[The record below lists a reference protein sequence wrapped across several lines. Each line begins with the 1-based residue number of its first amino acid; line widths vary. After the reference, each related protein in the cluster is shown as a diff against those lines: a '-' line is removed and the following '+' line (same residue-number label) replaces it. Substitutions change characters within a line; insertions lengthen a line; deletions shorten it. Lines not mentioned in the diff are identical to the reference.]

1 LRRHDPK
8 KALLILLLV
17 LYLAT
22 HLCLIL
28 RSNTEAFTERNMATE
43 HLQNQLTTSPLS
55 AQKGAL
61 TSPMIR
67 GGDRTESVSVLE
79 IPETRSVSDEEL
91 MVCLQA
97 NDSSALELFFD
108 RYSRLVLGI
117 AVRILRDYG
126 EAEEVVQEAFLCLFQ
141 RAKLFDPS
149 RGTAKAWIIQIG
161 FHRALDRKSYLDR
174 RGFYVNTDIGCVRDS
189 MVANTDLEREIEAKV
204 NWMWLEKAFN
214 ELSEMQRRTLEL
226 AFFEGMELQEICRK
240 LNETLGNVRHH
251 FYRGL
256 ERLRKSA
263 FVQDLPKSE
272 R

>member
-1 LRRHDPK
+1 MANKH
-8 KALLILLLV
+8 LLNHS
-17 LYLAT
+17 AT
-22 HLCLIL
+22 
-28 RSNTEAFTERNMATE
+28 SA
-43 HLQNQLTTSPLS
+43 LS
-55 AQKGAL
+55 AQKRAL
-61 TSPMIR
+61 PSTMIPGR
-67 GGDRTESVSVLE
+67 DPTESVSVLE
-79 IPETRSVSDEEL
+79 IPKTRCASDEEL
-91 MVCLQA
+91 IACLQA

-108 RYSRLVLGI
+108 RYSRLLLGI

-126 EAEEVVQEAFLCLFQ
+126 EAEEVVQEAFLHLFE

-149 RGTAKAWIIQIG
+149 RGTAKAWIIRIG

-189 MVANTDLEREIEAKV
+189 MVANTNLEREIEAKI

-214 ELSEMQRRTLEL
+214 ELPEMQRRT
-226 AFFEGMELQEICRK
+226 

-263 FVQDLPKSE
+263 FVQDLRKSE